1 MHGVYEIEI
10 VTRPGG
16 IIECKFSKDE
26 IDLFA
31 FRCDASGTVIMDALI
46 MIVWKEKKRNTYV
59 RTHTYEKILWI
70 ELLIQFQVPLTPPE
84 LEIK

>member
-46 MIVWKEKKRNTYV
+46 MIVWKEKKKEYICTHSHV
-59 RTHTYEKILWI
+59 RKDSLN
-70 ELLIQFQVPLTPPE
+70 
-84 LEIK
+84 

>member
-1 MHGVYEIEI
+1 VYEIEI

-31 FRCDASGTVIMDALI
+31 FRCDL
-46 MIVWKEKKRNTYV
+46 
-59 RTHTYEKILWI
+59 H
-70 ELLIQFQVPLTPPE
+70 
-84 LEIK
+84 